1 MPDPDLSHIS
11 EALRAHAVPIADLK
25 GIERNARSHPDRNIT
40 AICDSL
46 TAFGQVKPLVLDVD
60 GKIAAGNGTVEA
72 ARRLGWAHIA
82 VVKTN
87 LSGDEARAFALA
99 DNRTGDLSSFSM
111 ANLADDLR
119 GFGDDLKKASGF
131 DDEALQAI
139 FGPPAT
145 PTTDDGLAG
154 LPPPDPTQGTT
165 EPPTAP
171 GTNPGPVGPTG
182 EGVPTPPPTQ
192 EAQGEAF
199 GSLVVTMTAG
209 RLAPMKSALNEIRE
223 AEQIETIEGALE
235 HLVGIWRASRD

>member
-1 MPDPDLSHIS
+1 MPDPDLPHIS
-11 EALRAHAVPIADLK
+11 EALHAHAVPIADLR
-25 GIERNARSHPDRNIT
+25 GIDRNARSHPDRNIT

-72 ARRLGWAHIA
+72 ARRLGWSHIA
-82 VVKTN
+82 VIKTN
-87 LSGDEARAFALA
+87 LSGDDARAFALA

-139 FGPPAT
+139 FGPQAT

-154 LPPPDPTQGTT
+154 LPAPDPTQGTT
-165 EPPTAP
+165 EP
-171 GTNPGPVGPTG
+171 GTNPGPVGATGAPTA
-182 EGVPTPPPTQ
+182 PPTQ

-209 RLAPMKSALNEIRE
+209 RLAPMKTALNEIRE